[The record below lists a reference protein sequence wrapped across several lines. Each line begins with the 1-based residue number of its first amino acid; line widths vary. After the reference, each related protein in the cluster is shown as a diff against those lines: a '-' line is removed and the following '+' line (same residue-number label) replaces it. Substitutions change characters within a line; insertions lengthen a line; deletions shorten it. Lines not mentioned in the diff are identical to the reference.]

1 MNVSTHRSTRTRNA
15 VTRTPQ
21 AVISAESDIGPRADA
36 EPQRQSIPSA
46 ATLVCREKKLG
57 QTAHPLGVTTYQPKE
72 GTGPPDGYTPPFP
85 PLESVTRPTVP
96 TEQAAYYLER
106 RPQTLRGWACHEDG
120 PLRPLRVNS
129 RLHWKTSDLRNLL
142 GMI

>member
-1 MNVSTHRSTRTRNA
+1 MKTGTHRSANNHHDVA
-15 VTRTPQ
+15 ETPE
-21 AVISAESDIGPRADA
+21 AFTSLGFVSLLRADA

-46 ATLVCREKKLG
+46 ATLACLEKKNG
-57 QTAHPLGVTTYQPKE
+57 IQSQ
-72 GTGPPDGYTPPFP
+72 PPDSVTIPQKAATGRPIDYTPPFP

-120 PLRPLRVNS
+120 PLRPVRVNS
-129 RLHWKTSDLRNLL
+129 RLHWKTADLRNLL
-142 GMI
+142 SVV